1 MSFDVIVIRSEC
13 LGMEGSLFD
22 AAALHS
28 GIGEDMSA
36 QRTRAGQMYRSKVV
50 ASGVEVYKLKRLGY
64 QSLKQV

>member
-28 GIGEDMSA
+28 GSGEDMSA
-36 QRTRAGQMYRSKVV
+36 QCLSTGQGYRS
-50 ASGVEVYKLKRLGY
+50 
-64 QSLKQV
+64 